1 MSENDSFRIWLW
13 VQERRDM
20 AVFWGSIV
28 AAVVAYAIT
37 GGAAP

>member
-1 MSENDSFRIWLW
+1 MRDDDSFRLWDW
-13 VQERRDM
+13 VQERRDI